1 MDEDTAER
9 ARQALNN
16 LVEAEFESLGGN
28 NNEELEVAEQG
39 QTEDGASILQ
49 SMRKRICRDRER
61 HVEVINRNTL
71 NLEIRKFLSG
81 RQCYSEINH

>member
-28 NNEELEVAEQG
+28 NNEELEVAEPG
-39 QTEDGASILQ
+39 QTEDNASILQ
-49 SMRKRICRDRER
+49 SMRKRICRDRVR

-81 RQCYSEINH
+81 R

>member
-28 NNEELEVAEQG
+28 NNEELEVEQG
-39 QTEDGASILQ
+39 EPEDGSSILQ

-61 HVEVINRNTL
+61 HVEVMNRNTL
-71 NLEIRKFLSG
+71 NLEMKTFLSG
-81 RQCYSEINH
+81 C

>member
-1 MDEDTAER
+1 MDEDAAER

-16 LVEAEFESLGGN
+16 LVEAEYESLGGN
-28 NNEELEVAEQG
+28 NNEELEVEQD
-39 QTEDGASILQ
+39 QPEDGSSILQ

-71 NLEIRKFLSG
+71 NLEMKTFLSG
-81 RQCYSEINH
+81 C

>member
-1 MDEDTAER
+1 MDEDAAER

-28 NNEELEVAEQG
+28 NNEELEVAEPG
-39 QTEDGASILQ
+39 QPEDNASILQ
-49 SMRKRICRDRER
+49 SMRKRICRDRVR

-81 RQCYSEINH
+81 R

>member
-1 MDEDTAER
+1 MDEDAAER

-28 NNEELEVAEQG
+28 NNEELEVEQD
-39 QTEDGASILQ
+39 QPEDGSSILQ

-81 RQCYSEINH
+81 R